1 MRQPTELM
9 RSILTDEMAQ
19 KIIDWVPPVYGDS
32 YVGLWIFQAIGTLL
46 GEVRDICEALMHE
59 TSPATATLLLDQWED
74 QYGLMRDSSLTIEQ
88 RQARIVQ
95 KRLTRGPC
103 NPATLALAVSNALGG
118 IKVEI
123 QENVAKNT
131 FAVVLAD
138 ALEDLSPAI
147 PVLERMKPAHLIYEF
162 RVAAQ
167 TAPTTKVGVGI
178 AVTQSEIMEVEVTR

>member
-46 GEVRDICEALMHE
+46 GEVRDICEALMYE

-88 RQARIVQ
+88 RRARIVQ
-95 KRLTRGPC
+95 KRLTHGPC

>member
-46 GEVRDICEALMHE
+46 GEVRDICEALMYE

-95 KRLTRGPC
+95 KRLTHGPC

-138 ALEDLSPAI
+138 ALEDLSPAM

-167 TAPTTKVGVGI
+167 TAPATKVGVGI

>member
-1 MRQPTELM
+1 MRQPTDLM
-9 RSILTDEMAQ
+9 RTILTDETAQ

-46 GEVRDICEALMHE
+46 GEIRNICVSLMSE

-74 QYGLMRDSSLTIEQ
+74 QYGLQRDSSLSVEE
-88 RQARIVQ
+88 RQARIVR
-95 KRLTRGPC
+95 KILTRGPC
-103 NPATLALAVSNALGG
+103 NPVTLAMAVSSALGG
-118 IKVEI
+118 IQVEI

-131 FAVVLAD
+131 FAVVLQD
-138 ALEDLSPAI
+138 VVDDVTPAVA
-147 PVLERMKPAHLIYEF
+147 VLDRMKPAHLIYEF

-167 TAPTTKVGVGI
+167 TATATKVGVGI

>member
-19 KIIDWVPPVYGDS
+19 QIIDWVPPVYGDS
-32 YVGLWIFQAIGTLL
+32 YVGLWIFQAIGAVL
-46 GEVRDICEALMHE
+46 GEIRGICETLMSE
-59 TSPATATLLLDQWED
+59 TSPATATLLLDQWEN

-88 RQARIVQ
+88 RRARIVQ

-123 QENVAKNT
+123 MENVAKNT
-131 FAVVLAD
+131 FAVVLD
-138 ALEDLSPAI
+138 EVVEDLSPAA

-167 TAPTTKVGVGI
+167 TAPVTKVGVGI
-178 AVTQSEIMEVEVTR
+178 AATQSEIMEVEVTR

>member
-46 GEVRDICEALMHE
+46 GEIRGICEALMYE
-59 TSPATATLLLDQWED
+59 TSPATATLLLDQWEN

-88 RQARIVQ
+88 RQARIIQ

-103 NPATLALAVSNALGG
+103 NPATLAMAVSNALGG
-118 IKVEI
+118 IPVEI
-123 QENVAKNT
+123 LENVAKNT
-131 FAVVLAD
+131 FAVVLAEVVSD
-138 ALEDLSPAI
+138 VSPAVAVI
-147 PVLERMKPAHLIYEF
+147 ERMKPAHLIYEF

-167 TAPTTKVGVGI
+167 TATVTKVGVGI

>member
-32 YVGLWIFQAIGTLL
+32 YVGLWIFQAIGTVL
-46 GEVRDICEALMHE
+46 GEVRDICEALMYE

-88 RQARIVQ
+88 RRARIVQ

>member
-9 RSILTDEMAQ
+9 RSILTDETAQ

-32 YVGLWIFQAIGTLL
+32 YVGLWIFQAIGSVL
-46 GEVRDICEALMHE
+46 GEVRGICEALMYE

-88 RQARIVQ
+88 RRARIIQ

-103 NPATLALAVSNALGG
+103 NPATLAMAVSTALGG
-118 IKVEI
+118 IPVEI
-123 QENVAKNT
+123 LENVAKNT
-131 FAVVLAD
+131 FAVVLAEVVSD
-138 ALEDLSPAI
+138 VSPAVAVI
-147 PVLERMKPAHLIYEF
+147 ERMKPAHLIYEF

-167 TAPTTKVGVGI
+167 TATVTKVGVGI

>member
-1 MRQPTELM
+1 MRQPTDLM
-9 RSILTDEMAQ
+9 RSVLTDEMAQ
-19 KIIDWVPPVYGDS
+19 RIIDWVPPVYGDS

-46 GEVRDICEALMHE
+46 GEVRDICEALMYE

-74 QYGLMRDSSLTIEQ
+74 QYGLMRDSSLTTEQ
-88 RQARIVQ
+88 RRARIVQ
-95 KRLTRGPC
+95 KRLARGPC
-103 NPATLALAVSNALGG
+103 NPATLAVAVSNALGG

-138 ALEDLSPAI
+138 VVEDISPAV

-167 TAPTTKVGVGI
+167 TATATKVGVGI

>member
-9 RSILTDEMAQ
+9 RTILTNEMAQ
-19 KIIDWVPPVYGDS
+19 EIIDWVPPVYGDS
-32 YVGLWIFQAIGTLL
+32 YVGLWIFQAIGTVL
-46 GEVRDICEALMHE
+46 GEVRDICVALMSE

-74 QYGLMRDSSLTIEQ
+74 QYGLLRDSSLTTEQ
-88 RQARIVQ
+88 RQARIIRN
-95 KRLTRGPC
+95 RLSRGPC
-103 NPATLALAVSNALGG
+103 NPVTLAMAVSNALGG
-118 IKVEI
+118 IQVDI

-138 ALEDLSPAI
+138 VVEDVTPAVA
-147 PVLERMKPAHLIYEF
+147 VLNRMKPAHLIYEF

-167 TAPTTKVGVGI
+167 TATATRVGVGI

>member
-9 RSILTDEMAQ
+9 RTILTDEMAQ
-19 KIIDWVPPVYGDS
+19 NIIDWVPPVYGDS
-32 YVGLWIFQAIGTLL
+32 YVGLWIFQAIGTVL
-46 GEVRDICEALMHE
+46 GEVRDICEALMSE

-74 QYGLMRDSSLTIEQ
+74 QYGLLRDSSLTIEQ
-88 RQARIVQ
+88 RQARIIRN
-95 KRLTRGPC
+95 RLSRGPC
-103 NPATLALAVSNALGG
+103 NPVTLAMAVSNALGG
-118 IKVEI
+118 IHVDI

-138 ALEDLSPAI
+138 VVEDVTPAVA
-147 PVLERMKPAHLIYEF
+147 VLNRMKPAHLIYEF

-167 TAPTTKVGVGI
+167 TATATRVGVGI

>member
-9 RSILTDEMAQ
+9 RTILTDEMAQ
-19 KIIDWVPPVYGDS
+19 EIIDWVPPVYGDS
-32 YVGLWIFQAIGTLL
+32 YVGLWIFQAIGTVL
-46 GEVRDICEALMHE
+46 GEVRDICVALMSE

-74 QYGLMRDSSLTIEQ
+74 QYGLLRDSSLTIEQ
-88 RQARIVQ
+88 RQARIIRN
-95 KRLTRGPC
+95 RLSRGPC
-103 NPATLALAVSNALGG
+103 NPVTLAMAVSNALGG
-118 IKVEI
+118 IHVDI

-138 ALEDLSPAI
+138 VVEDVTPAVA
-147 PVLERMKPAHLIYEF
+147 VLNRMKPAHLIYEF

-167 TAPTTKVGVGI
+167 TATATRVGVGI

>member
-1 MRQPTELM
+1 MRQPTDLM
-9 RSILTDEMAQ
+9 RSVLTDEMAQ
-19 KIIDWVPPVYGDS
+19 RIIDWVPPVYGDS

-46 GEVRDICEALMHE
+46 GEVRDICEALMYE

-74 QYGLMRDSSLTIEQ
+74 QYGLMRDSSMTTEQ
-88 RQARIVQ
+88 RRARIVQ
-95 KRLTRGPC
+95 KRLARGPC
-103 NPATLALAVSNALGG
+103 NPATLAVAVSNALGG

-138 ALEDLSPAI
+138 VVEDISPAV

-167 TAPTTKVGVGI
+167 TATATKVGVGI